1 MVKSRPRIPKYQ
13 LRRHRRFFIFI
24 CRREMERDK
33 YKGIRRILSSARNA
47 YFRGPFSKLSFLH
60 LADRPA
66 HHFPLKGCSAYFL
79 LTEHPLGARDELVRH
94 TSSKPLTL
102 KGMGGSIDSPRLS
115 QFYARL
121 KVDYL
126 LLLYWTLKTE
136 LVRTTRFLLR
146 RISSIPWYPHIDT
159 CLQENT
165 GLIGS

>member
-1 MVKSRPRIPKYQ
+1 MKCLTDWIVPPFLLRHELYFFSSELQLEEQSEKPR
-13 LRRHRRFFIFI
+13 
-24 CRREMERDK
+24 
-33 YKGIRRILSSARNA
+33 
-47 YFRGPFSKLSFLH
+47 LSFLH